1 MREPDR
7 ALPWHTQLE
16 HLAREYRQVL
26 AAHRD
31 AARVLSGSGGVL
43 GPNRLRLSEIVLRT
57 LLDAGFGP
65 REAAYAGLLLNDYVV
80 TFALEEAQAASVAGS
95 PSEAASAGAHSWAES
110 LPPDRYPSMI
120 ALAAYLGEPDLDER
134 FWFGVEILRSG
145 LERLLARS
153 KA

>member
-1 MREPDR
+1 MP
-7 ALPWHTQLE
+7 
-16 HLAREYRQVL
+16 
-26 AAHRD
+26 
-31 AARVLSGSGGVL
+31 RVLSGSGGVL

-95 PSEAASAGAHSWAES
+95 PSEAASAGAHSRAES